1 MKRRWQKQN
10 GSAYMNLEGACRKN
24 KHRCSYST
32 ELLAIVLRKKY
43 AMLEKILKNIYIGK
57 VVV

>member
-43 AMLEKILKNIYIGK
+43 AMLEKILKKYILEK
-57 VVV
+57 W